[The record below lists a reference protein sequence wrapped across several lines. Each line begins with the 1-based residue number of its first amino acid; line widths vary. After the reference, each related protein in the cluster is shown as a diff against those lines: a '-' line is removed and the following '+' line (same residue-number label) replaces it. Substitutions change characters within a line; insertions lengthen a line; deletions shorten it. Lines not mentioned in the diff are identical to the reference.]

1 MPDVYSD
8 TWSWLKLDNQ
18 PELTEE
24 EEIEGC
30 EHPFDI
36 LLKADDG
43 YWHCM
48 CGATGNL
55 VADYNRKLRYSIP
68 KQKPT
73 RQQRRAWE
81 RTVIKEFVKSQKK
94 KLRDPKP
101 QTTT

>member
-1 MPDVYSD
+1 M
-8 TWSWLKLDNQ
+8 T
-18 PELTEE
+18 ELTEE
-24 EEIEGC
+24 EEIAEC
-30 EHPFDI
+30 EHPFDM

-68 KQKPT
+68 TQKPT

-81 RTVIKEFVKSQKK
+81 RTVMKEFVKSQKK
-94 KLRDPKP
+94 KLRDPNQKM
-101 QTTT
+101 TT